1 MDATDSSTKATGT
14 TCTTCTAANRSIQWS
29 SWRKWRNTNER
40 PKSKNNSKTKQLLS
54 EGWLCRCNSSDVLP
68 TVWLTVQRNTAWG
81 YKVTHSHHYQ
91 FTVLLKNGPST
102 RLSTLRTCCPTW
114 AIKYPFEYWKHYVDT
129 FGAFLT
135 PFFIYYFKTGKCG
148 GTVRQWDSEGRQQRS
163 LGQTEPRPR
172 HWGLVTYSH
181 LLHQEAK
188 WHQHTVYFFVIL
200 NNR

>member
-68 TVWLTVQRNTAWG
+68 TVWLTVQRNTFSSLPVYSAAEE
-81 YKVTHSHHYQ
+81 
-91 FTVLLKNGPST
+91 
-102 RLSTLRTCCPTW
+102 RTKHTTQHPAVCCPTW
-114 AIKYPFEYWKHYVDT
+114 SIKYPFEYWKHYVDT

>member
-1 MDATDSSTKATGT
+1 MDATDSSTKATG
-14 TCTTCTAANRSIQWS
+14 TTCTAANRSIQWS

-54 EGWLCRCNSSDVLP
+54 EGWLWCFTNSVAYSPKKHSLR
-68 TVWLTVQRNTAWG
+68 LQSNTF
-81 YKVTHSHHYQ
+81 SS
-91 FTVLLKNGPST
+91 LLVYSAAEE
-102 RLSTLRTCCPTW
+102 RTNHTTQHPAVCCPTW
-114 AIKYPFEYWKHYVDT
+114 SIKYPFEYWKHYVDT

-148 GTVRQWDSEGRQQRS
+148 GTVRRWDSEGRQQRS

-188 WHQHTVYFFVIL
+188 WHHTVYFFVIL